1 MLMPGRSPKWPSRFS
16 TTAEG
21 EVGVFL
27 GVYPGGSVRLN
38 FSATRLIHRSS
49 DGYERPISLVL
60 LAKRG
65 SAFFDLN

>member
-1 MLMPGRSPKWPSRFS
+1 MALPVQHNSRGRGGS
-16 TTAEG
+16 
-21 EVGVFL
+21 VL
-27 GVYPGGSVRLN
+27 GVYPGDSVRLN